1 MNIYIYIHMYII
13 SIYEDRSLLYQELSY
28 DEPSFGGDA
37 ESSPPS
43 NTNSPGF
50 FVSIGSILLGFCVT
64 NRKGLP
70 ELGIIRVMHPIQ
82 TRIKD

>member
-1 MNIYIYIHMYII
+1 MYII

-43 NTNSPGF
+43 NTNFQDFLLVLDLSFWGF
-50 FVSIGSILLGFCVT
+50 ALLTGRDCQ
-64 NRKGLP
+64 NWG
-70 ELGIIRVMHPIQ
+70 
-82 TRIKD
+82 